1 VTVCP
6 TGIDIRNGI
15 QLECVSCTACIDACD
30 DVMTRV
36 GRPTGLIRHTSADVV
51 AGSPRRWVTVRSAGY
66 ALVWVLLVGTV
77 GRLLATR
84 ADLDV
89 LILRQ
94 PGSLYASL
102 PDGDVANFY
111 TVQALNRTAVPATF
125 VLDVLEPPQAV
136 ATTLGAIG
144 PVEPHALRNGRFL
157 IRIPRAA
164 LTGPS
169 TRIKVRVTSPGHEAL
184 VLESS
189 FLGPP
194 AGGQ

>member
-1 VTVCP
+1 
-6 TGIDIRNGI
+6 
-15 QLECVSCTACIDACD
+15 
-30 DVMTRV
+30 
-36 GRPTGLIRHTSADVV
+36 LIRHTSADVV
-51 AGSPRRWVTVRSAGY
+51 AGSPRRWITVRSAGY

-111 TVQALNRTAVPATF
+111 TVQALNRTSRPATF
-125 VLDVLEPPQAV
+125 VLDVLEPRQAV
-136 ATTLGAIG
+136 ATTLGAIE
-144 PVEPHALRNGRFL
+144 PVEPHALRDGRFL
-157 IRIPRAA
+157 IRMPRAA

-169 TRIKVRVTSPGHEAL
+169 TRIKVRITAPGHEAL
-184 VLESS
+184 ILESS